1 MQEMPQLVQFH
12 FPNFFADFR
21 LRQSLGCLAHPLV
34 SADPQPAETGLA
46 EAIKQ
51 DGQGLSGFRAAPL
64 GGGGKVKATGFA
76 AVTLQAPHETMLN
89 IRGAAASLAQ
99 KFHGSPPG

>member
-1 MQEMPQLVQFH
+1 MVRSIIFSDLETTL
-12 FPNFFADFR
+12 
-21 LRQSLGCLAHPLV
+21 HPLV
-34 SADPQPAETGLA
+34 SADPRDAQQFSQPAETGLA

-76 AVTLQAPHETMLN
+76 AVTLQSPHETMLN